1 MIRRCCCSLYNTSY
15 NFLPNPPAKQQNS
28 TKYSLRNI
36 SQSSHSSTDIIEKFD
51 KLSTQQRLYL
61 ETIKKDYDD
70 ASLVR
75 LVKHSQAS
83 ERFLGK
89 FSTLYSAY
97 KEYCDTLDTIVECH
111 ELLNEPEM
119 EEIARTDIVSMDS
132 VLQSSYNDIESEI
145 MESLQ
150 PSGDDIF
157 LEIRMAAGG
166 IESSVFAN
174 DLFTMYENIAA
185 SRGCNWT
192 VLEEDARGEIGI
204 ARVVVSISGPDALGV
219 FQFEAGVH
227 RVQRV
232 PLNDTRV
239 HTSTAIVIVTKKPDD
254 IKIKIDEE
262 DLECTY
268 MRASGPGGQFVQ
280 RTNSK
285 CRMVHKPSGIT
296 VTNQTSR
303 LAQDNKKECLKKLSD
318 ILLRE
323 EIEENLSATERT
335 KKSQAMQGDRSDK
348 IRTYNYKSGVITD
361 HRYKVEVTGISDY
374 FADPEYFMELH
385 RKVSGVWQL
394 QKLAEIAEGLGED
407 KSSKGSGQSSR
418 NRN

>member
-15 NFLPNPPAKQQNS
+15 NFLPNPLAKQQNS

-70 ASLVR
+70 ASLIR

-119 EEIARTDIVSMDS
+119 EEIARTDIVSMDG

-185 SRGCNWT
+185 SRGCNWS

-374 FADPEYFMELH
+374 FADSEYFMELH

>member
-15 NFLPNPPAKQQNS
+15 NLLPNPLAKHQNS
-28 TKYSLRNI
+28 TKHHLRNI
-36 SQSSHSSTDIIEKFD
+36 SQSSHSQIDIIEKFD
-51 KLSTQQRLYL
+51 KLSSQQRLYL

-70 ASLVR
+70 ASLIR

-89 FSTLYSAY
+89 FSTLYTAY
-97 KEYCDTLDTIVECH
+97 KEYCDTLDIIVECH

-132 VLQSSYNDIESEI
+132 VLQSSYNDIEAEI

-185 SRGCNWT
+185 SRGCNWS

-239 HTSTAIVIVTKKPDD
+239 HTSTAIVIVTKKPHD

-323 EIEENLSATERT
+323 EIEANLSATEKT

-374 FADPEYFMELH
+374 LADPEYFMELH

-407 KSSKGSGQSSR
+407 QSSKGIGQSSR
-418 NRN
+418 NRS

>member
-15 NFLPNPPAKQQNS
+15 NFLPNPLAKQQNS

-119 EEIARTDIVSMDS
+119 EEIARTDIVSMDG

-185 SRGCNWT
+185 SRGCNWS

-374 FADPEYFMELH
+374 FADPVYFMELH

-407 KSSKGSGQSSR
+407 QSSKGSGHSR
-418 NRN
+418 SNRN

>member
-70 ASLVR
+70 ASLIR

-119 EEIARTDIVSMDS
+119 EEIARTDIVSMDG

-185 SRGCNWT
+185 SRGCNWS